1 MINFKLFKEDY
12 ITNFYAVTHLDK
24 GNEISL
30 SEIKKKPRRWIVI
43 FILNVL
49 IVSSLLILKHEH
61 LLYFSDAMENVKQ
74 VAVLRVFEE
83 QDAEENI

>member
-1 MINFKLFKEDY
+1 
-12 ITNFYAVTHLDK
+12 
-24 GNEISL
+24 
-30 SEIKKKPRRWIVI
+30 
-43 FILNVL
+43 
-49 IVSSLLILKHEH
+49 